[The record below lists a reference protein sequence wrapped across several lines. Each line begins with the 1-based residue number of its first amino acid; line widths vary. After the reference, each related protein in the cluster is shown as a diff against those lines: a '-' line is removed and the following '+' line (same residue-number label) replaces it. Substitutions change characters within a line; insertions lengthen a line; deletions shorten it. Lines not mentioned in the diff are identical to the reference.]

1 MTCLTPLPLIKKA
14 MASEQSAIKEY
25 AYLLPHIENG
35 NHKRSIKHILNDEKE
50 HLQTLQRIKKEIG
63 L

>member
-1 MTCLTPLPLIKKA
+1 MTCLIPLIKKT
-14 MASEQSAIKEY
+14 MASEISAINEY
-25 AYLLPHIENG
+25 THLLPHIENG

-50 HLQTLQRIKKEIG
+50 RLQTLQRIKKEIG

>member
-1 MTCLTPLPLIKKA
+1 MNSLTQIFKDGMKA
-14 MASEQSAIKEY
+14 EQDAINY
-25 AYLLPHIENG
+25 YTMLLPHIKDG

-50 HLQTLQRIKKEIG
+50 HLRTLQRIKKEIG